1 MSGINKVILI
11 GHLGK
16 DPEMRYLEGGVS
28 VTSFPLATSETFNK
42 DGQKVEQTE
51 WHNIVMWRGLAD
63 VAAKFLQKGKL
74 VYIEGK
80 LRTRSFEDKEGIKR
94 YTTEIVAENFT
105 MLGRKSDFE
114 PDGNSRQTGK
124 GPTNRDT
131 FHNNTAY
138 RRSSVLNPLN
148 PIKKAPRVIGELFY
162 LSNNYLPPGGQ
173 WSFKYWVNKVCKC
186 NVVPSPSNIPCE
198 RLGYDISW
206 NCLLYLISSL
216 ISNSAFL

>member
-51 WHNIVMWRGLAD
+51 WHNIAMWRGLAD
-63 VAAKFLQKGKL
+63 VAGKFLQKGKL

-80 LRTRSFEDKEGIKR
+80 LRTRSFEDKEGVKK

-114 PDGNSRQTGK
+114 DNSSRQSSRN
-124 GPTNRDT
+124 P
-131 FHNNTAY
+131 NNNDNLT
-138 RRSSVLNPLN
+138 SS
-148 PIKKAPRVIGELFY
+148 AAADD
-162 LSNNYLPPGGQ
+162 LP
-173 WSFKYWVNKVCKC
+173 F
-186 NVVPSPSNIPCE
+186 
-198 RLGYDISW
+198 
-206 NCLLYLISSL
+206 
-216 ISNSAFL
+216 